1 MSARAAEYTIISAGP
16 GMKEKDLDRFSQVES
31 KI

>member
-1 MSARAAEYTIISAGP
+1 MSARAAEYTISAGS
-16 GMKEKDLDRFSQVES
+16 GIRKKDLDRFRQVES